1 MEPTMNESQVFSPE
15 AFSLSP
21 VDLIPPDTD
30 EDGDVDE
37 VDARQARYAR
47 LGKLLDVE
55 DAMEMLCARLR
66 ESPQLYAF
74 LQDLLDCPIDPEN
87 ARVHPMDALR
97 LANEV
102 AVIGTTVCDEL
113 MGMLDVVVED

>member
-1 MEPTMNESQVFSPE
+1 MNESQVFSPE

-21 VDLIPPDTD
+21 VDLIPSDD
-30 EDGDVDE
+30 DGDDDRFSDL
-37 VDARQARYAR
+37 DAREARYYR
-47 LGKLLDVE
+47 LGKLVDVE

-66 ESPQLYAF
+66 ESTQLYAF
-74 LQDLLDCPIDPEN
+74 LQDLLDCPIDPDSP
-87 ARVHPMDALR
+87 RVHPMDALR

-113 MGMLDVVVED
+113 MGMLDVVED